1 MPKDKVLILG
11 ASGMLGAAVF
21 RSFLASD
28 DFQVVGTLRDRAALG
43 FFSSVA
49 SARLLQLDVLDEDAL
64 ISLLDRE
71 RPAAVINCIGLVK
84 QLASAADPLITLPIN
99 AIFPH
104 RLARICSLIG
114 ARLVHISTDCVFS
127 GAKGNYTEDDVT
139 DAQDLYGR
147 SKLLGEL
154 VDYDHAVTLRT
165 SIIGRELY
173 SAHSLVE
180 WFLSQRGAVKGY
192 AKAVFSGLPTAELAA
207 VIRDVVLPR
216 KDLAGLYHI
225 SARPICKLDLLHLL
239 ARHYGKRIEILRD
252 DQMKIDRS
260 LNSEKFRSET
270 GYRAADWP
278 ELIKR
283 MYETDLRREMNNV

>member
-1 MPKDKVLILG
+1 MPKSKVLILG

-21 RSFLASD
+21 RSFLGCA
-28 DFQVVGTLRDRAALG
+28 DFEVVGTIRDKVALG

-64 ISLLDRE
+64 VSLLDRE
-71 RPAAVINCIGLVK
+71 RPATVINCIGLVK
-84 QLASAADPLITLPIN
+84 QLASAADPLVTLPIN
-99 AIFPH
+99 ALFPH

-114 ARLVHISTDCVFS
+114 ARLIHISTDCVFS
-127 GAKGNYTEDDVT
+127 GSKGNYTEDDVT

-154 VDYDHAVTLRT
+154 VDYGHAVTLRT

-180 WFLSQRGAVKGY
+180 WFLSQQGAVKGY
-192 AKAVFSGLPTAELAA
+192 AKAIFSGLPTAELAA
-207 VIRDVVLPR
+207 VIRDFVLPR
-216 KDLAGLYHI
+216 KELAGLYHV
-225 SARPICKLDLLHLL
+225 SAAPICKFDLLHLL
-239 ARHYGKRIEILRD
+239 ARQYGKRIEILKD
-252 DQMKIDRS
+252 DQTKIDRS
-260 LNSEKFRSET
+260 LNSEKFRRET

-278 ELIKR
+278 ELIQR
-283 MYETDLRREMNNV
+283 LYEADLRREMNNV

>member
-21 RSFLASD
+21 RSFLASA
-28 DFQVVGTLRDRAALG
+28 DFEVVGTLRDRGARG
-43 FFSSVA
+43 SFSSA
-49 SARLLQLDVLDEDAL
+49 ARLVQLDVLDEDAL
-64 ISLLDRE
+64 ISLLDQE

-127 GAKGNYTEDDVT
+127 GAKGNYTEDDAT

-180 WFLSQRGAVKGY
+180 WFLSQQGAVKGY
-192 AKAVFSGLPTAELAA
+192 VKAVFSGLPTAELAT

-216 KDLAGLYHI
+216 KDLAGLYHV
-225 SARPICKLDLLHLL
+225 SATPICKFDLLHLL
-239 ARHYGKRIEILRD
+239 ARQYGKHIEIVRD
-252 DQMKIDRS
+252 DQTKIDRS
-260 LNSEKFRSET
+260 LNSEKFRRKT
-270 GYRAADWP
+270 GYRAVDWP
-278 ELIKR
+278 ELIQR
-283 MYETDLRREMNNV
+283 MFEADLRREMNNV

>member
-1 MPKDKVLILG
+1 MPDSRVLILG

-21 RSFLASD
+21 RSFLASA
-28 DFQVVGTLRDRAALG
+28 DFEVIGTIRDRVALG
-43 FFSSVA
+43 FFSSAA

-64 ISLLDRE
+64 VSLLDRE

-84 QLASAADPLITLPIN
+84 QLASAADPLVALPIN

-114 ARLVHISTDCVFS
+114 ARLIHISTDCVFS
-127 GAKGNYTEDDVT
+127 GSMGNYTEDDAT

-180 WFLSQRGAVKGY
+180 WFLSQQGAVKGY
-192 AKAVFSGLPTAELAA
+192 AKAIFSGLPTAELAA
-207 VIRDVVLPR
+207 VIRDIVLPR
-216 KDLAGLYHI
+216 KDLAGLYHV
-225 SARPICKLDLLHLL
+225 SATPICKLDLLHLL
-239 ARHYGKRIEILRD
+239 ARQYGKRIEILKD

-260 LNSEKFRSET
+260 LSSEKFRRET

-278 ELIKR
+278 ELIR
-283 MYETDLRREMNNV
+283 QLYETDVRREMKNV

>member
-1 MPKDKVLILG
+1 MPKSKVLILG

-21 RSFLASD
+21 RSFLASA
-28 DFQVVGTLRDRAALG
+28 DFEVVGTIRDRVALG

-64 ISLLDRE
+64 VSLLDRE
-71 RPAAVINCIGLVK
+71 RPSAVINCIGLVK

-127 GAKGNYTEDDVT
+127 GAKGNYTEEDVT
-139 DAQDLYGR
+139 DAKDLYGR

-154 VDYDHAVTLRT
+154 VEYDHAVTLRT

-173 SAHSLVE
+173 SARSLVE
-180 WFLSQRGAVKGY
+180 WFLSQQGAVKGY
-192 AKAVFSGLPTAELAA
+192 AKAVFSGLPTTELAA

-216 KDLAGLYHI
+216 KDLAGLYHV
-225 SARPICKLDLLHLL
+225 SARPICKFDLLHLL
-239 ARHYGKRIEILRD
+239 ARQYGKRIEILRD
-252 DQMKIDRS
+252 DQTKIDRS
-260 LNSEKFRSET
+260 LNSEKFRSAT

-278 ELIKR
+278 ELIKT
-283 MYETDLRREMNNV
+283 MYETDLR